1 MSDLPV
7 CKLCQQ
13 PHVTIGDRDSIYHTS
28 FDEKGYLS
36 TCPMSS
42 AEGMTEEQWI
52 KLMAPATADESCDGC
67 LNLKGEKKCF
77 NCVRSA
83 YVMDNYE
90 AAKAGENVT

>member
-1 MSDLPV
+1 MSDLPA
-7 CKLCQQ
+7 CRLCGSEALNLREQYA
-13 PHVTIGDRDSIYHTS
+13 S
-28 FDEKGYLS
+28 
-36 TCPMSS
+36 CPSS
-42 AEGMTEEQWI
+42 KCRCFMFVITREQWI
-52 KLMAPATADESCDGC
+52 KLMSPATADESCDGC